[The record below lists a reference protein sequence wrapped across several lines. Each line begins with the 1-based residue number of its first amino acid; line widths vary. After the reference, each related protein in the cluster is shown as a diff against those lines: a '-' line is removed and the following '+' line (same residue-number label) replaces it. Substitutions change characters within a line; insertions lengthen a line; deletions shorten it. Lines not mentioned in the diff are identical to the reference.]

1 MQFKKEVRLTI
12 PYVFEDDIEHGVCKR
27 LTPLIRRVICNNP
40 GPFTYTGTTTFIVGN
55 GVVAIIDPGPNNIS
69 HLDAIIAALDP
80 SEVVS
85 HILVTHTH
93 SDHSPLAN
101 SLKERTGAKICG
113 FVELNSDTPRAKSR
127 IDTKVAIEDANFVE
141 MEEAIQRDFNPDIPL
156 QHQNIVNGP
165 DWTLEAIHTPGH
177 IHNHL
182 CFLLHE
188 EKTMF
193 TGDHIM
199 GWATSVIV
207 PPDGNMADYMD
218 SLERLLSFNLDLLR
232 PTHGPAI
239 ESPKTFINAYITH
252 RQNREEQILG
262 QLAKG
267 TTQIQDMIPVLYADI
282 DKRLYP
288 AAAMS
293 VLAHIE
299 GLVRSGKVVCNNEI
313 KLSSD
318 FQLK

>member
-1 MQFKKEVRLTI
+1 MAI
-12 PYVFEDDIEHGVCKR
+12 PYIFEDDIEHGVCTR
-27 LTPLIRRVICNNP
+27 LTPLVRRVICNNP
-40 GPFTYTGTTTFIVGN
+40 GPFTYTGTTSFIVGN
-55 GVVAIIDPGPNNIS
+55 GVVAIIDPGPDNAE
-69 HLDAIIAALDP
+69 HLDALLNALDP
-80 SEVVS
+80 GEIVS

-93 SDHSPLAN
+93 SDHSPLAQA
-101 SLKERTGAKICG
+101 LKEKTGAEVCG
-113 FVELNSDTPRAKSR
+113 YANTDSSSSGSQ

-156 QHQNIVNGP
+156 QHQDILNGP

-177 IHNHL
+177 ISNHL
-182 CFLLHE
+182 CFSLHE
-188 EKTMF
+188 EKTVF

-207 PPDGNMADYMD
+207 PPDGNMADYMA
-218 SLERLLSFNLDLLR
+218 SLAYLLNYDIDLLR

-239 ESPKTFINAYITH
+239 ENPDTFINAYITH

-262 QLAKG
+262 QLAQG
-267 TTQIQDMIPVLYADI
+267 VTQIPDMIPVLYADT

-293 VLAHIE
+293 VLAHLE
-299 GLVRSGKVVCNNEI
+299 GLVSTGKVACDNQI
-313 KLSSD
+313 KLYSD
-318 FQLK
+318 FRIK

>member
-1 MQFKKEVRLTI
+1 MAI

-101 SLKERTGAKICG
+101 VLKERTGAKVCG
-113 FVELNSDTPRAKSR
+113 FIALNDTPHTKSQ

-156 QHQNIVNGP
+156 QHQDVLNGP

-177 IHNHL
+177 IDNHL
-182 CFLLHE
+182 CYLLHE

-218 SLERLLSFNLDLLR
+218 SLERLLSFDLDLLR

-239 ESPKTFINAYITH
+239 ENPKTFINAYITH

-267 TTQIQDMIPVLYADI
+267 TTQIQDMIPVLYADT

-293 VLAHIE
+293 VLAHLE
-299 GLVRSGKVVCNNEI
+299 GLVRTGKVVCNSEI

>member
-1 MQFKKEVRLTI
+1 MAI

-101 SLKERTGAKICG
+101 ALKERTGAKICG
-113 FVELNSDTPRAKSR
+113 FIELNNGTPRAKSR
-127 IDTKVAIEDANFVE
+127 IDTKVAIDDANFVE

-156 QHQNIVNGP
+156 QHQDILNGP

-177 IHNHL
+177 IDNHL
-182 CFLLHE
+182 CFLLNE
-188 EKTMF
+188 EKTLF

-207 PPDGNMADYMD
+207 PPDGNMADYID
-218 SLERLLSFNLDLLR
+218 SLEGLLNFNLDLLR

-239 ESPKTFINAYITH
+239 ENPKTFINAYITH

-267 TTQIQDMIPVLYADI
+267 TTQIQDMIPVLYADT

-293 VLAHIE
+293 VLAHLE
-299 GLVRSGKVVCNNEI
+299 GLVRAGKVVCNDEI

>member
-1 MQFKKEVRLTI
+1 MAI
-12 PYVFEDDIEHGVCKR
+12 PYVFEDEIEHGVCKR

-55 GVVAIIDPGPNNIS
+55 GVVAIIDPGPKNDT
-69 HLDAIIAALDP
+69 HLDAIISALDP

-101 SLKERTGAKICG
+101 ALKERTGAKICG
-113 FVELNSDTPRAKSR
+113 FAEINKDRLINKSR

-156 QHQNIVNGP
+156 QHQDILNGP
-165 DWTLEAIHTPGH
+165 DWTLEAIYTPGH
-177 IHNHL
+177 INNHL

-188 EKTMF
+188 EKTVF

-218 SLERLLSFNLDLLR
+218 SLERLLSYDNEVLR

-239 ESPKTFINAYITH
+239 ENPKAFIKAYITH
-252 RQNREEQILG
+252 RQKREEQILG

-267 TTQIQDMIPVLYADI
+267 TTKIQDMIPVLYADT

-293 VLAHIE
+293 VLAHLE
-299 GLVRSGKVVCNNEI
+299 GLVQTGKVICKDEI

-318 FQLK
+318 FRLK

>member
-1 MQFKKEVRLTI
+1 MAI
-12 PYVFEDDIEHGVCKR
+12 PYVFEDEIEHGVCKR
-27 LTPLIRRVICNNP
+27 LTPLIRRVICDNP
-40 GPFTYTGTTTFIVGN
+40 GPFTYPGTTPLIVGN
-55 GVVAIIDPGPNNIS
+55 GVVAIIGPGPNNDS
-69 HLDAIIAALDP
+69 HLDAISAALDP

-101 SLKERTGAKICG
+101 ALKERTGAKICG
-113 FVELNSDTPRAKSR
+113 FAGINNDRTRNKSQ

-141 MEEAIQRDFNPDIPL
+141 MEEAIQRDFIPDIPL
-156 QHQNIVNGP
+156 LHQDIINGP
-165 DWTLEAIHTPGH
+165 DWTLEAIYTPGH
-177 IHNHL
+177 ISNHL

-193 TGDHIM
+193 SGDHVM

-207 PPDGNMADYMD
+207 PPDGNMADYME
-218 SLERLLSFNLDLLR
+218 SLERLLSYDLELLR
-232 PTHGPAI
+232 PTHGPEI
-239 ESPKTFINAYITH
+239 QNPKTFIKAYITH

-267 TTQIQDMIPVLYADI
+267 TTQIQDMIPVLYADT

-293 VLAHIE
+293 VLAHLE
-299 GLVRSGKVVCNNEI
+299 GLVRTGKVVCDTEI
-313 KLSSD
+313 KLSSN

>member
-1 MQFKKEVRLTI
+1 MAI
-12 PYVFEDDIEHGVCKR
+12 PYVFEDEIEHGVCKR

-101 SLKERTGAKICG
+101 ALKERTGAKICG
-113 FVELNSDTPRAKSR
+113 FIELNNDTPRAKSR

-156 QHQNIVNGP
+156 QHQDILNGP

-177 IHNHL
+177 IDNHL
-182 CFLLHE
+182 CFLLNE

-207 PPDGNMADYMD
+207 TL
-218 SLERLLSFNLDLLR
+218 SLIAELPFSWFLCD
-232 PTHGPAI
+232 
-239 ESPKTFINAYITH
+239 
-252 RQNREEQILG
+252 
-262 QLAKG
+262 
-267 TTQIQDMIPVLYADI
+267 
-282 DKRLYP
+282 
-288 AAAMS
+288 
-293 VLAHIE
+293 
-299 GLVRSGKVVCNNEI
+299 
-313 KLSSD
+313 
-318 FQLK
+318 

>member
-1 MQFKKEVRLTI
+1 MAI
-12 PYVFEDDIEHGVCKR
+12 PYVFEDDVEHGVCKR

-101 SLKERTGAKICG
+101 ALKERTGAKICG
-113 FVELNSDTPRAKSR
+113 FIELNNGTPRAKSR
-127 IDTKVAIEDANFVE
+127 IDTKVAIDDANFVE

-156 QHQNIVNGP
+156 QHQDILNGP

-177 IHNHL
+177 IDNHL
-182 CFLLHE
+182 CFLLNE

-218 SLERLLSFNLDLLR
+218 SLERLLSFNLNLLR

-239 ESPKTFINAYITH
+239 ENPKTFINAYITH

-267 TTQIQDMIPVLYADI
+267 TTQIQDMIPVLYADT

-293 VLAHIE
+293 VLAHLE
-299 GLVRSGKVVCNNEI
+299 GLVRTGRVVCNNEI